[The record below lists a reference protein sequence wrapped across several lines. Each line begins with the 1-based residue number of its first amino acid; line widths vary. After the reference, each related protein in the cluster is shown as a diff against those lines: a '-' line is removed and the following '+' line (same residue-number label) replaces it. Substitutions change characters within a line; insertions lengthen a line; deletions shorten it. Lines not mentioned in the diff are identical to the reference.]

1 MHRRNLPHL
10 NIDLSQIS
18 ARSQLNVNSEKHQ
31 KVLHCR
37 VVSAK
42 PVLYKTKTDFLK
54 YGPWLT
60 TAAYYLL
67 KPFQQLFAAQSAANN
82 ICSSTLAA
90 TICTNQR
97 RQTFA
102 ATVCSTVHNQ
112 HLQRSPCANKLHKLS
127 AATFAAT
134 LCVRDLHRPAS
145 ETQHLQQTS
154 AATNCRKLFQ

>member
-1 MHRRNLPHL
+1 MSEIATQTNPNQTVKTSHQRRQP
-10 NIDLSQIS
+10 IS
-18 ARSQLNVNSEKHQ
+18 CYTDTCLEPK
-31 KVLHCR
+31 LTCCF
-37 VVSAK
+37 
-42 PVLYKTKTDFLK
+42 LYKTKTDFLK

-60 TAAYYLL
+60 AAAYYLL
-67 KPFQQLFAAQSAANN
+67 KPFQQLFAAQSAANK